1 MMRKL
6 MLATALLI
14 VFVLAACGGK
24 EEFDVT
30 KEDIS
35 TETNTDIET
44 NSETKKATGNE
55 TETGTNQTG
64 NNNQE
69 GVNWENEVG
78 LIVSSEGKESDKFS
92 KLEDFMA
99 NYKASDDELEQFKND
114 IISDYESKRY
124 LGDTENDQYMLSM
137 LLKSFIISQNN
148 EGTPLGDFATIMHE
162 NLKITYLGEEDKESE
177 TVKANEAQMDE
188 HFTHLQAG

>member
-1 MMRKL
+1 MNKIL
-6 MLATALLI
+6 LSTALLSI
-14 VFVLAACGGK
+14 FCLAACGGK

-30 KEDIS
+30 KNDVS
-35 TETNTDIET
+35 SETNTDVKT

-64 NNNQE
+64 DNNQE
-69 GVNWENEVG
+69 GVTWENEVG
-78 LIVSSEGKESDKFS
+78 LIVSSEGNTSDKFS
-92 KLEDFMA
+92 KLEEFMA
-99 NYKASDDELEQFKND
+99 NYNASDEEIEQFKND

-137 LLKSFIISQNN
+137 ILKTYIIEQSNG
-148 EGTPLGDFATIMHE
+148 GTPLGDFASIMHE
-162 NLKITYLGEEDKESE
+162 NLKLTYLGEEDKESE

-188 HFTHLQAG
+188 HFTHLQEG